1 MYPKGISITATR
13 AEIAAYLRTEQ
24 FARIYRE
31 AAPLS
36 RVARRMPM
44 SKRAERLCL
53 PVGAPAKNLQR
64 DMEMEGKA
72 LILSIYT
79 IRKQKWEHP
88 EIAPADYAI
97 VQRILDGARIY
108 RQSETHRVGF
118 AADDDGNWWTAAW
131 KKTQDGGEAYL
142 LNLRRCGEQ
151 ETTRAAQKYGKPL
164 KTAGAGICTFIKHM
178 KNPDVY

>member
-1 MYPKGISITATR
+1 MTRQGISITA

-36 RVARRMPM
+36 RIARRMPLA
-44 SKRAERLCL
+44 KRAEILRL
-53 PVGAPAKNLQR
+53 PVGAPPKNLQR
-64 DMEMEGKA
+64 DMEIAGNA

-88 EIAPADYAI
+88 EVVPADYAM
-97 VQRILDGARIY
+97 VQRILDGAHIY
-108 RQSETHRVGF
+108 RQSETHRIGF

-131 KKTQDGGEAYL
+131 KKTRGGGDEAYL
-142 LNLRRCGEQ
+142 LNLRRCGEK
-151 ETTRAAQKYGKPL
+151 ETARAARKYGNPL
-164 KTAGAGICTFIKHM
+164 KSSRRNAIH
-178 KNPDVY
+178 V